1 MVDAALALR
10 TMLEPGT
17 VEEVCAAKDKE
28 VPERL
33 DEIRQ
38 LFLSHPAGD
47 EPLPAA
53 GMADEGRLRELLQEG
68 HQFSERRIQRALD
81 RLAGVGRV
89 RQAGQT
95 SLLDF

>member
-1 MVDAALALR
+1 
-10 TMLEPGT
+10 
-17 VEEVCAAKDKE
+17 
-28 VPERL
+28 
-33 DEIRQ
+33 
-38 LFLSHPAGD
+38 
-47 EPLPAA
+47 
-53 GMADEGRLRELLQEG
+53 MADEGRLRELLQEG